1 MLLKVVQITMVQNM
15 QEKKISAAI
24 NSSKKSLLTR
34 RKLIAA
40 ERDIFNTYST
50 PSPAS
55 LVVSFLHLH
64 FLNPF
69 QSTLSSN

>member
-1 MLLKVVQITMVQNM
+1 MVQNM

-24 NSSKKSLLTR
+24 NSSKNPFLQEEV
-34 RKLIAA
+34 IAA

-69 QSTLSSN
+69 QSTLSSY